1 MPTDRKARILAAF
14 WHRSR
19 RQFVEMTLADLS
31 LKTGYTETEV
41 RREILEINRAAR
53 LVDAGHDGTHS
64 NRILHKLNVFGER
77 MAQKF
82 IEGPNAIPV
91 NHRILTVRQA

>member
-1 MPTDRKARILAAF
+1 M
-14 WHRSR
+14 
-19 RQFVEMTLADLS
+19 
-31 LKTGYTETEV
+31 
-41 RREILEINRAAR
+41 
-53 LVDAGHDGTHS
+53 DAGHDGTHS

-91 NHRILTVRQA
+91 KHRILTVRQA